1 MHEQLLALFD
11 GHWAIASK
19 VANNY
24 KIVLTLIIKCKEVE
38 ILSQGLTSDTAESPG
53 FPSI

>member
-1 MHEQLLALFD
+1 MQDQLLALFD

-24 KIVLTLIIKCKEVE
+24 NIVPTLIRCKEVQ

>member
-1 MHEQLLALFD
+1 MQDQLLALSN

-24 KIVLTLIIKCKEVE
+24 NIILTLISCKEVE